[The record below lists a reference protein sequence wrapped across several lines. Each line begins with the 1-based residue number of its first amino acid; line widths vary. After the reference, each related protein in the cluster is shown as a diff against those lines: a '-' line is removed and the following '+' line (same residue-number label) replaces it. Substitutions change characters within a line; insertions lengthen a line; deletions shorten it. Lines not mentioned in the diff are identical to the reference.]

1 LFDPDNYDPNDPVKI
16 SFLCGTEF
24 EEWVDEKILALE
36 DYDEGYYVQRI
47 DTMRGTLYQLQTT
60 ARHIEHDDF
69 KRFLFQIKLKFGEEA
84 KVR

>member
-1 LFDPDNYDPNDPVKI
+1 MFDPDNYDPNDPVKI